1 MSGTQGRPLPLG
13 WAEATVADVASVV
26 MGQSPPSSSY
36 NDAGEGLP
44 FFQGKAD
51 FGDLYPSVRV
61 WCTAPSKTAEKDDI
75 LLSVRAPVGSTNL
88 APSTC
93 SIGRGLAV
101 VRPEEGVSFKFL
113 LYAFRRF
120 ANDLDAQGT
129 GTTFKAVSGGVV
141 RSFGLPIP
149 PIAEQVRI
157 ADHLD
162 GVFAELDAG
171 TAALQRC
178 QKKLA
183 RYRAAVL
190 KAAVEGDLTADWRKR
205 HKDVEP
211 ASKLLQR
218 ILAERRRRWE
228 REQRRNYAEKGKAL
242 PKNWKAKYKE
252 PVAPGTTR
260 PDLPRDWCWATVDQ
274 CASAIEYGS
283 SAKAHPGSSGV
294 PVLRMGNITQD
305 GQIALDDMKYL
316 PKGHPALPSLRL
328 RKGDLLFNR
337 TNSSDLVGKTAIYSG
352 KPPLCTFASYLIRIG
367 LSARLRPHFLMYAL
381 NGPSGRRWIG
391 EVASQTV
398 GQANVNGTKLAAFT
412 FPLPPLAEQ
421 DEVVAVAQVQLSAVD
436 EASAEIGARVKEAG
450 VLRQSMFHHAFAG
463 KLLPQDPTDEPAS
476 ALVDRIVR
484 ERKARRRQEP
494 KRRRA

>member
-1 MSGTQGRPLPLG
+1 MGAVSTVIGGGTPNTQDASHFGGDIPWLTPADLSGFSDKYISSGKRNLTQQGLERSSARLVP
-13 WAEATVADVASVV
+13 ADS
-26 MGQSPPSSSY
+26 
-36 NDAGEGLP
+36 
-44 FFQGKAD
+44 
-51 FGDLYPSVRV
+51 
-61 WCTAPSKTAEKDDI
+61 I
-75 LLSVRAPVGSTNL
+75 LLTSRAPVGYVAIAGASLCTNQGFKNFVL
-88 APSTC
+88 DAGMVPSYCYHYLLSAKDQIQGMASGTTFLELPAREARKIPLPIAP
-93 SIGRGLAV
+93 R
-101 VRPEEGVSFKFL
+101 EEQLRIAEALDQLQS
-113 LYAFRRF
+113 
-120 ANDLDAQGT
+120 DLDAG
-129 GTTFKAVSGGVV
+129 
-141 RSFGLPIP
+141 I
-149 PIAEQVRI
+149 
-157 ADHLD
+157 
-162 GVFAELDAG
+162 
-171 TAALQRC
+171 AALRRC
-178 QKKLA
+178 QENLA
-183 RYRAAVL
+183 RYRASAL

-205 HKDVEP
+205 HTGVEP

-228 REQRRNYAEKGKAL
+228 QEQRRAYAEKGKAL
-242 PKNWKAKYKE
+242 PKNWNARYKE

-260 PDLPRDWCWATVDQ
+260 PGLPRDWCWATVDQ

-305 GQIALDDMKYL
+305 GEIALDDMKYL

-328 RKGDLLFNR
+328 RRGDLLFNR

-352 KPPLCTFASYLIRIG
+352 KPPLCTFASYLIRIR

-421 DEVVAVAQVQLSAVD
+421 DEVVAVAQAQLSAVD

-494 KRRRA
+494 KGRRA